1 MPPMSEAALGK
12 ELENDVEQMVSPTLK
27 SVSPRRGALEKR
39 ISGALGSTIERMSW
53 ESCRWVGSNLGLL
66 FFSAGK
72 RRRELAISNLQMA
85 LGMSRAQA
93 MRAARRSA
101 QNWGMTTCEF
111 LHIPGA
117 TPQEIRDYV
126 KFDGFENLESA
137 LSSGR
142 GAVILTAH
150 LGNWELLV
158 ARIAMEVPTAGVVRP
173 LSNATAQEK
182 MAGVRRGYG
191 LEQISKH
198 AAARPSLKALKR
210 GDALMILPDRHA
222 GPEGVLLPLFGRET
236 RFESAPARMAQM
248 AGALVVPAWGV
259 RQGPWLS
266 NGRIEARILPGFGVP
281 NPPRGEREAAVLDG
295 TRQVMASLEDI
306 VRQHPD
312 QWSWM
317 LRRWRDD
324 DLVEA

>member
-1 MPPMSEAALGK
+1 MSKTDSTSQTRAPGSIRP
-12 ELENDVEQMVSPTLK
+12 VSAQ
-27 SVSPRRGALEKR
+27 RGALER
-39 ISGALGSTIERMSW
+39 RVSGALGGAIERASW
-53 ESCRWVGSNLGLL
+53 ATCRRLGSHLGLL
-66 FFSAGK
+66 FFAAGK
-72 RRRELAISNLQMA
+72 KRRELAISNLQMA

-117 TPQEIRDYV
+117 SPQEIRDYV
-126 KFDGFENLESA
+126 SFEGFEHLESA
-137 LSSGR
+137 LATGR
-142 GAVILTAH
+142 GAVVLTAH

-173 LSNATAQEK
+173 LSNGTAQEK
-182 MAGVRRGYG
+182 MSGIRQGYG

-198 AAARPSLKALKR
+198 VGARPSLKALKR
-210 GDALMILPDRHA
+210 GDALMNLPDRHA
-222 GPEGVLLPLFGRET
+222 GPEGLALPLFGKIT
-236 RFESAPARMAQM
+236 RFESAPARLAQM
-248 AGALVVPAWGV
+248 NGALVVPAWGV
-259 RQGPWLS
+259 RRGPWLAD
-266 NGRIEARILPGFGVP
+266 GRIEARILPGFAVR
-281 NPPRGEREAAVLDG
+281 NPARAEREEAVLEG
-295 TRQVMASLEDI
+295 TRQVIGSLEDI

-324 DLVEA
+324 D